1 MIQIYCGD
9 GKGKTTAA
17 LGLAVRAAGAG
28 MRVRFVQLLKGGHTS
43 ELASLARLPEVTV
56 CRCDRDY
63 GFTFRM
69 TEADRAAVTACH
81 NRLLTETVQAMAAHS
96 TDLVVLDELFAAY
109 NAGLLD
115 RTLAEQLVRDCPASE
130 ELVLTGREPAECF
143 LAAADYIS
151 EIRAVRHPYTRGVAA
166 REGIEY

>member
-1 MIQIYCGD
+1 MIHIYCGD

-17 LGLAVRAAGAG
+17 LGLVLRASGAG

-43 ELASLARLPEVTV
+43 ELAGLAGLPGVTV

-69 TEADRAAVTACH
+69 TDADRAAITACH
-81 NRLLTETVQAMAAHS
+81 NTLLRDAMQAVQEGTA
-96 TDLVVLDELFAAY
+96 DLLVLDEFCAAY
-109 NAGLLD
+109 NTGLLD
-115 RTLAEQLVRDCPASE
+115 RALAERLVLEFPPTA
-130 ELVLTGREPAECF
+130 ELVLTGREPAQIF
-143 LAAADYIS
+143 LDAADYIS
-151 EIRAVRHPYTRGVAA
+151 EIRAVRHPYTKGIAA